1 MTCRVTFSRRA
12 QLQLLALNQRL
23 AMLAGEKIADDYTDA
38 IATFCQSLTV
48 FPQRGTRRHDLR
60 PELRVTNY
68 RKRTVIAFTVDMQ
81 DEHVTILA
89 VFHGGQDYE
98 TAMDGPED

>member
-1 MTCRVTFSRRA
+1 MTWRVTFSRRA

-23 AMLAGEKIADDYTDA
+23 VLLAGEKVADDYTDA
-38 IATFCQSLTV
+38 IAAFCQSLTI
-48 FPQRGTRRHDLR
+48 FPQRGTRRDDLR

-68 RKRTVIAFTVDMQ
+68 RKRTVIAFAVDTQ
-81 DEHVTILA
+81 AEHVTILA

-98 TAMDGPED
+98 AAMSESNS